1 MNRSGRRDWG
11 LAAGLLAPSLVL
23 FGLFVFYP
31 LVRAGWLGLH
41 QNDFFGGN
49 RTYVGFSQYTDV
61 ATSAGF
67 RSSLATTVWFAVL
80 TVPAGLALGLA
91 LAVAADKHLRGIAF
105 FRTVFASTVATSVA
119 VASLM
124 FLVLF
129 NPSIGVLTS
138 LLPFDVLKNPGLLQN
153 PDTALLAVAIT
164 TVWQNLGFTF
174 IVMTAGLQAVPV
186 DLREAAYVDGAGPW
200 RRFTNVTLPL
210 LTPTLLFAG
219 VVLTIRAFESYGQ
232 IDLLTEGG
240 PGDATRVL
248 VYSIYGRTSPI
259 ANNEGVQSATAVLL
273 FLLVLAL
280 SLVQFTF
287 LDKRV
292 HYGER

>member
-1 MNRSGRRDWG
+1 MRRRYREWG
-11 LAAGLLAPSLVL
+11 VAAGLLAPSLVL
-23 FGLFVFYP
+23 FAVFTFYP
-31 LVRAGWLGLH
+31 LGRAAWLGLH
-41 QNDFFGGN
+41 RSDFFGGN
-49 RTYVGFSQYTDV
+49 RTYVGWSQYWDV
-61 ATSAGF
+61 LTSDGF
-67 RSSLATTVWFAVL
+67 RSSLVTTIWFALL

-91 LAVAADKHLRGIAF
+91 LAVAADKHLRAIAV
-105 FRTVFASTVATSVA
+105 FRTIFASTVATSVA

-124 FLVLF
+124 FLILF
-129 NPSIGVLTS
+129 NPSIGVLS
-138 LLPFDVLKNPGLLQN
+138 EVLPFEVLKRPGLLQD
-153 PDTALLAVAIT
+153 PDTALPAVAIT

-174 IVMTAGLQAVPV
+174 IVISAGLQSIPQE
-186 DLREAAYVDGAGPW
+186 LREAAVVDGAGPW

-210 LTPTLLFAG
+210 LTPTLLFAA

-248 VYSIYGRTSPI
+248 VYSVYGTSSPI

-273 FLLVLAL
+273 FLLVLVL
-280 SLVQFTF
+280 SFVQFTF

-292 HYGER
+292 HYGND

>member
-1 MNRSGRRDWG
+1 MRRRRGRETL
-11 LAAGLLAPSLVL
+11 LAVGLLAPSLVI
-23 FGLFVFYP
+23 FGVFVFYP

-41 QNDFFGGN
+41 VADFFGGN
-49 RTYVGFSQYTDV
+49 RRYIGFSQYTDV
-61 ATSAGF
+61 LTSQGF
-67 RSSLATTVWFAVL
+67 RDSLMTTVWFALL
-80 TVPAGLALGLA
+80 TVPTGMALGLG
-91 LAVAADKHLRGIAF
+91 LAVAADKKLRGIAF

-124 FLVLF
+124 FLVLLH
-129 NPSIGVLTS
+129 PSIGVATR
-138 LLPFDVLKNPGLLQN
+138 LLPFDVLKNPGLLQD

-174 IVMTAGLQAVPV
+174 IIMTAGLQAIPAEM
-186 DLREAAYVDGAGPW
+186 REAAMIDGARSW
-200 RRFTNVTLPL
+200 RSFTNVTLPL

-232 IDLLTEGG
+232 IDILTEGG

-248 VYSIYGRTSPI
+248 VYSIYGTSSPI
-259 ANNEGVQSATAVLL
+259 ANNEGVQAATAVLL
-273 FLLVLAL
+273 FFVILAL
-280 SLVQFTF
+280 SLFQFTY

-292 HYGER
+292 HYGD